1 MAKKNSPYF
10 NDFITMVEFSV
21 RAAEYLQ
28 SVLTNFDAETLSVKR
43 REMHDIEHAEDNV
56 RHGMMKRLVKE
67 FVTPIDRED
76 IIQLANVLDTVT
88 DKIDDILTRMYIYN
102 VKEVQPA
109 ALKFGDVI
117 VRCCKTLQTAMIE
130 FPNFQKSKTLL
141 QAIIEV
147 NTMEEEADALY
158 VDVMHELYQNNPDP
172 KSVVVWSA
180 LYEQLEDCCD
190 ACEDAADMVQI
201 IVMKNA

>member
-10 NDFITMVEFSV
+10 EDFITMVGFSV
-21 RAAEYLQ
+21 KAAEYLQ
-28 SVLTNFDAETLSVKR
+28 TVLTDFDANTLSVKR
-43 REMHDIEHAEDNV
+43 KEMHDIEHAEDNI

-88 DKIDDILTRMYIYN
+88 DTIDDILTRMYIYN
-102 VKEVQPA
+102 IKEVRPA
-109 ALKFGDVI
+109 ALKFGEVI
-117 VRCCKTLQTAMIE
+117 VRCCKALQTAMIE

-147 NTMEEEADALY
+147 NNMEEEADALY
-158 VDVMHELYQNNPDP
+158 VDVMHELYQNDPDP
-172 KSVVVWSA
+172 KNVIVWSE